1 MQKNLRKQSNVVF
14 HGEVHGVDHGVVRHN
29 AWFKFWGGVFHDQNR
44 YWCTV
49 SRLINAHCTS
59 TVSGHARSSGPEL
72 QQQDW
77 ACLACFQKHI
87 FVINIWWIYWISC
100 HTLIDSRFVFGTSS
114 PLLQC
119 ILVLSP
125 VSLVRQWWSSISSE
139 VWGWVNTKQAWT
151 AERPRKLSANALLL
165 FLSKHKWHDSSPTK
179 NIDI

>member
-1 MQKNLRKQSNVVF
+1 MGSRLCIIFSSSHWLNVICSLIGRNKDGSQSLCQTKYSERWMQKNLRKQSNVVF

-29 AWFKFWGGVFHDQNR
+29 AWFKFWGGVFHDQNW

-125 VSLVRQWWSSISSE
+125 VSLVRGSE
-139 VWGWVNTKQAWT
+139 
-151 AERPRKLSANALLL
+151 
-165 FLSKHKWHDSSPTK
+165 
-179 NIDI
+179 